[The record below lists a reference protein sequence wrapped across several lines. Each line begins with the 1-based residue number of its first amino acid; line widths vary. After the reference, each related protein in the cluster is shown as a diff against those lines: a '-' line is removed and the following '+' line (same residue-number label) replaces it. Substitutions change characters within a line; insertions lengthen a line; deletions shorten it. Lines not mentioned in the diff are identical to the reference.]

1 MTWERPNWIPISRWE
16 FAKYSNF
23 TKHTRDMLNCVSLN
37 NVTTYDGHQC
47 TWIVAPPRPCWVCW
61 VLRTCTH
68 TVHLLHVGTG
78 KSDGS
83 KGRMHQVGHFPL
95 VYKTYHKP
103 NDPLCS
109 SGIHV
114 GNSSPWLSL
123 TESSKPKEV
132 HLWSARCLG
141 NLNVTL
147 KTLSQTMLL
156 TCEYLK
162 DTPWKKHTTKQV
174 SFMHQAYWKVD
185 CQALDQNSDC
195 SICKFSQSLMMT

>member
-1 MTWERPNWIPISRWE
+1 
-16 FAKYSNF
+16 
-23 TKHTRDMLNCVSLN
+23 MLNCVSFN

-61 VLRTCTH
+61 VLRTCT
-68 TVHLLHVGTG
+68 HLLHVGTG

-103 NDPLCS
+103 NGPLCS
-109 SGIHV
+109 SDIHV

-132 HLWSARCLG
+132 HLWSARGLG
-141 NLNVTL
+141 NLNDTL
-147 KTLSQTMLL
+147 KTPSQTTLL

-174 SFMHQAYWKVD
+174 SFMH
-185 CQALDQNSDC
+185 
-195 SICKFSQSLMMT
+195 

>member
-1 MTWERPNWIPISRWE
+1 
-16 FAKYSNF
+16 
-23 TKHTRDMLNCVSLN
+23 MLNCVSFN

-103 NDPLCS
+103 NHPLCS

-114 GNSSPWLSL
+114 GNSSSRLSL

-132 HLWSARCLG
+132 HLWSARGLG
-141 NLNVTL
+141 NLNDTL
-147 KTLSQTMLL
+147 KTPSQTTLL
-156 TCEYLK
+156 TCKYLK

-174 SFMHQAYWKVD
+174 SFMH
-185 CQALDQNSDC
+185 
-195 SICKFSQSLMMT
+195 